1 MSRTKSSGSKSSKGR
16 PLSASS
22 DDTVIGRESPVHGRK
37 PSWKKTGSSSFGSS
51 KSKKA
56 SKDYVLPKVF
66 EEKYILVD
74 QVGFGGHGHVFSA
87 RRRTDGFEVAVK
99 FMEKSHIH
107 SSSYIVDSD
116 LGLIPTEA
124 YIVKNVRHPSV
135 IGFVDFFEDSR
146 YVILVQELFGTA
158 WSESPAVDHPES
170 DGPQPGV
177 MGTPARPP
185 PLGSF
190 KPTVHRSM
198 DLFDMLEKNF
208 LTENEIRTV
217 FVQVVEAV
225 HALVRKHNIV
235 HGDIK
240 DENVLVDAN
249 LNIKLIDFGGAIK

>member
-1 MSRTKSSGSKSSKGR
+1 
-16 PLSASS
+16 
-22 DDTVIGRESPVHGRK
+22 
-37 PSWKKTGSSSFGSS
+37 
-51 KSKKA
+51 
-56 SKDYVLPKVF
+56 F
-66 EEKYILVD
+66 EEKYTLVD

-87 RRRTDGFEVAVK
+87 RRKVDGLEVAVK
-99 FMEKSHIH
+99 FMEKSHV
-107 SSSYIVDSD
+107 SSSSWITDSE

-124 YIVKNVRHPSV
+124 YVIKNVKHPSV

-146 YVILVQELFGTA
+146 YVVLVQELFGTA
-158 WSESPAVDHPES
+158 WSESPAMPLVDPS
-170 DGPQPGV
+170 QGDQGKGL

-190 KPTVHRSM
+190 NPTVHRSM

-225 HALVRKHNIV
+225 HALIRKHNIV

-240 DENVLVDAN
+240 DENVLVDSN
-249 LNIKLIDFGGAIK
+249 LNIKLIDFGGAI